1 MLKGTKNDYLYLV
14 IKLHSM
20 KKYNTTFI
28 IRSLLFSL
36 VLSFTNSAK
45 AQSAKDK
52 DLMQDCDTAKA
63 EFIKT
68 DALLSKLFGSAA
80 GYVIFPNV
88 GKGAVGVGGAS
99 GNGIVYE
106 KGTMIGKAKLSQ
118 VSIGFQLGGQAY
130 RELIFFENQAALD
143 RFKKNKVE
151 LSAQASAVA
160 ATAGASANAKY
171 SEGVMI
177 YTQQK
182 GGLMYEASVGGQKF
196 KFTKM

>member
-1 MLKGTKNDYLYLV
+1 
-14 IKLHSM
+14 M
-20 KKYNTTFI
+20 KKKSVTLI
-28 IRSLLFSL
+28 IRSLLFSS
-36 VLSFTNSAK
+36 VLFFANSSS
-45 AQSAKDK
+45 AQSGKDK
-52 DLMQDCDTAKA
+52 ELIKDCDSAKA

-68 DALLSKLFGSAA
+68 DALLSSVFQSAT

-88 GKGAVGVGGAS
+88 GKGAVGIGGAS

-106 KGTMIGKAKLSQ
+106 RGVMIGKAKMSQ
-118 VSIGFQLGGQAY
+118 VSVGFQLGGQAY
-130 RELIFFENQAALD
+130 RELIFFENQESID

-151 LSAQASAVA
+151 FSAQASAVA

-171 SEGVMI
+171 HEGVMI

-196 KFTKM
+196 KFSKF